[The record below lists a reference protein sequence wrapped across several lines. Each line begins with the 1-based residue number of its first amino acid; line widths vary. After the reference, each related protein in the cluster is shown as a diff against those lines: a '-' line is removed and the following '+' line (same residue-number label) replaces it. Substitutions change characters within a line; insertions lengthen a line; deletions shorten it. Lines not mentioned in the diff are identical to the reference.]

1 MQTVIQIAA
10 LVVLTM
16 LVLLGAAFIL
26 NAYGIVSGKFDYPL
40 PPELIGLC
48 QLILGSA
55 TTVLTIAGLVEVR
68 RAERPG
74 AEEIAA
80 AAEEGELAEEIIFI
94 PEVED

>member
-55 TTVLTIAGLVEVR
+55 TTVLTIAGLVEIR
-68 RAERPG
+68 RAETSESDDV
-74 AEEIAA
+74 EEIEAV
-80 AAEEGELAEEIIFI
+80 EEIVFI
-94 PEVED
+94 PEQEE